1 LLREKKHFKIYG
13 NFTINT
19 HYIHSVVVQDFV
31 SGRVCNVN
39 QYHYGCD
46 AVSSR
51 NRQDLIHSLVPPH
64 YAVLYH
70 HTMYVY
76 GQRRR
81 SRTACTPCG
90 IGLQRMYQASSRMQ
104 RNKKLCFEL
113 VNLWMLYHILN

>member
-1 LLREKKHFKIYG
+1 LREKKHFKIYG

-64 YAVLYH
+64 YVCIRSKTAQQNSMY
-70 HTMYVY
+70 TMWNRATEDVP
-76 GQRRR
+76 GFIKN
-81 SRTACTPCG
+81 A
-90 IGLQRMYQASSRMQ
+90 
-104 RNKKLCFEL
+104 EE
-113 VNLWMLYHILN
+113 